1 MDIIVR
7 KPAEPRRTLLWSQTV
22 KRIFFAALAL
32 TMFALASPVSAET
45 PSLDAARTLVAKA
58 HIGRNL
64 PALALLAAQR
74 TVTYAM
80 IASKLGSSGASS
92 AIAEQINALLPKYQP
107 DWDENL
113 AHAYGKS
120 FSAKELSSLAAEGTS
135 SKYMGKVKAQQ
146 AAISGDMQAR
156 SKPIL
161 IALVT
166 EALMATLAKHAL

>member
-1 MDIIVR
+1 M
-7 KPAEPRRTLLWSQTV
+7 
-22 KRIFFAALAL
+22 KRICFAALAL
-32 TMFALASPVSAET
+32 TVFFALASPVSADT

-58 HIGRNL
+58 HMGSNL
-64 PALALLAAQR
+64 RALALLAAQR

-92 AIAEQINALLPKYQP
+92 AITEQINALLPQYQP

-113 AHAYGKS
+113 AQAYGKS
-120 FSAKELSSLAAEGTS
+120 FSAKELSSLAAEGRA

-146 AAISGDMQAR
+146 SAIGGEMQAN

-166 EALMATLAKHAL
+166 EALKATLAKHAL

>member
-1 MDIIVR
+1 MG
-7 KPAEPRRTLLWSQTV
+7 S
-22 KRIFFAALAL
+22 
-32 TMFALASPVSAET
+32 
-45 PSLDAARTLVAKA
+45 
-58 HIGRNL
+58 NL
-64 PALALLAAQR
+64 RALALLAAQR

-92 AIAEQINALLPKYQP
+92 AITEQINALLPQYQP

-113 AHAYGKS
+113 AQAYGKS
-120 FSAKELSSLAAEGTS
+120 FSAKELSSLAAEGRA

-146 AAISGDMQAR
+146 SAIGGEMQAN

-166 EALMATLAKHAL
+166 EALKATLAKHAL